1 MSVPPLRVPGP
12 GDGTPEEVVTFA
24 LDGTTYELDLTRGD
38 AATLRALL
46 QPYAFAGRRVG
57 GKALRFRAY
66 QAPPE
71 AALRRE
77 RVAPATSDPAAE
89 AVPWWVVGG
98 PAAEPAAA
106 PARPRRRAPSSAR
119 RTVTRR
125 DPEQTKAIRAWAL
138 ARGYQLPPR
147 GKIPDDVI
155 AAFDAAGT

>member
-1 MSVPPLRVPGP
+1 M
-12 GDGTPEEVVTFA
+12 TFA

-66 QAPPE
+66 EAPPG
-71 AALRRE
+71 AAPRRV
-77 RVAPATSDPAAE
+77 RAAATDDTTAE
-89 AVPWWVVGG
+89 AVPWWVVGE
-98 PAAEPAAA
+98 PAAEPAAK
-106 PARPRRRAPSSAR
+106 PARPRRRAASSGR